1 MPSLSLTFVYK
12 VQLGDTASHDTFRY
26 KYDAVKALCYNLDC
40 VEDQNMDNGIFRY
53 TENMTQRA
61 DLTMSLVNGDPKEG
75 VPFLSDPN
83 FVIETSSTVFQTAI
97 ASVVILNGPGTLTRG
112 DELTVSVRFTG
123 IIFCTGKH
131 PRLSLNLGKSLL
143 IEYAYGSGSDSIVF
157 KYIIDDECSTEGLK
171 WVLIPGSNTAIS
183 CDGESIPPCSIEDSN
198 GAFVDLRFCE

>member
-1 MPSLSLTFVYK
+1 
-12 VQLGDTASHDTFRY
+12 
-26 KYDAVKALCYNLDC
+26 
-40 VEDQNMDNGIFRY
+40 
-53 TENMTQRA
+53 
-61 DLTMSLVNGDPKEG
+61 MSLVNGDPKEG

-83 FVIETSSTVFQTAI
+83 FVIETSTVFQTAI

-123 IIFCTGKH
+123 IIFCTGKY

-171 WVLIPGSNTAIS
+171 WVLIPGPNTAIS